1 MAKERLGKNII
12 KEAVKEDNYTD
23 YIVVLK
29 KQYESPGR
37 ASRMTFVPDILG
49 KIKINNYVRYVNLD
63 THLENKFAK
72 KIESFKSKEAA
83 ENFIKKNQQIFDFI
97 LNDDSKVR
105 LETLRKI
112 VNIKWDLLME
122 KTSKKDS
129 SKTSDKEEQTQAE
142 EE

>member
-1 MAKERLGKNII
+1 
-12 KEAVKEDNYTD
+12 
-23 YIVVLK
+23 
-29 KQYESPGR
+29 
-37 ASRMTFVPDILG
+37 MTFVPDILG
-49 KIKINNYVRYVNLD
+49 KIKINKYVRYVNLD
-63 THLENKFAK
+63 THMENKFAK

-122 KTSKKDS
+122 KTSKK
-129 SKTSDKEEQTQAE
+129 EEQPKETE
-142 EE
+142 E

>member
-1 MAKERLGKNII
+1 MAKERLGKNRI
-12 KEAVKEDNYTD
+12 KEAVQEDNYTD

-63 THLENKFAK
+63 THMENKFAK

-122 KTSKKDS
+122 KTSKK
-129 SKTSDKEEQTQAE
+129 EEQPKETETQE
-142 EE
+142 